1 MLLLNPRP
9 LLQLLLSVIR
19 TRDWPLPP
27 VSRLSLAS
35 MSPTRTTTS
44 SKRCIN
50 CHKPC
55 FDQRGACTEHSLP
68 MVEWTLA
75 P

>member
-35 MSPTRTTTS
+35 MSPTRTTTVLSPSLLEES
-44 SKRCIN
+44 S
-50 CHKPC
+50 C